1 MATSRLP
8 LRPRLGDADS
18 VGHSTTAGEHLGQER
33 DFGRLPSFR
42 SAVVEA
48 GHRLGAV
55 GLVELL
61 VDSDQTGEILPINTG
76 DVALARAGAVVGERP
91 LQVARALIVLTCEV
105 ETVAASRLAE
115 VSVDRLDHAVEVHP
129 GR

>member
-1 MATSRLP
+1 LP
-8 LRPRLGDADS
+8 LRPRLCAADG
-18 VGHSTTAGEHLGQER
+18 VGHSTAVGEHLRQER
-33 DFGRLPSFR
+33 DLRRLPSLR
-42 SAVVEA
+42 SAVVQA

-105 ETVAASRLAE
+105 ETLAASRLAE
-115 VSVDRLDHAVEVHP
+115 VSVDRLYHA
-129 GR
+129 